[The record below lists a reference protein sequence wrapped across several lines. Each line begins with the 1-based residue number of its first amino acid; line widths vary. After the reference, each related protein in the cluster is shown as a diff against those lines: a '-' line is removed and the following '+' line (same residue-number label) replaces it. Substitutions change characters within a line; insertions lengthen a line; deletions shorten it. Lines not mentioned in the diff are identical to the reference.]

1 MLREPRLW
9 LDMAELLLCPPPLPK
24 ALLLLGLGERDTCRL
39 EEMRSPPPL
48 GP

>member
-1 MLREPRLW
+1 MLLAPRLR
-9 LDMAELLLCPPPLPK
+9 LAEAELLLNPPLLPK

>member
-1 MLREPRLW
+1 MLPAPRLW
-9 LDMAELLLCPPPLPK
+9 LAMAELLLPPPLPK